1 MEQFAEE
8 GFKIFKSKVG
18 LGSRNL
24 GPVLFLIGLFGFK
37 TDVVGMFTFFIRMS
51 VEFVGVVGYVS
62 YFRLFVL
69 VYLRNKRGD
78 VEREDCWEGFWK
90 TVNGLDKMDVEKL
103 CEIGEKWEG
112 DGTEYLKVY
121 FIGEVMK
128 TAEEK
133 VVKGGRREEIRN
145 REKLEKVKEKI
156 RKTVESQYSFD
167 GVSDLL
173 KIMTVKKSS

>member
-1 MEQFAEE
+1 
-8 GFKIFKSKVG
+8 
-18 LGSRNL
+18 
-24 GPVLFLIGLFGFK
+24 
-37 TDVVGMFTFFIRMS
+37 
-51 VEFVGVVGYVS
+51 
-62 YFRLFVL
+62 
-69 VYLRNKRGD
+69 
-78 VEREDCWEGFWK
+78 
-90 TVNGLDKMDVEKL
+90 MDVEKL

-121 FIGEVMK
+121 LIGEVMK

-145 REKLEKVKEKI
+145 REKLEKVKERI

-173 KIMTVKKSS
+173 KIMAVKKSS